1 MWRIDKIRKA
11 TAFFI
16 VFLFL
21 TTPVAAAGKV
31 SNKEVI
37 IGGMPFG
44 VSFSTGEL
52 KIGGFDEVKTE
63 NGVCSPAK
71 DAGLLE
77 NDIIVKV
84 NGKEIKNALD
94 ITVAVKMSEG
104 KEIQFDVIRDEENIT
119 VNVSPALSG
128 ETGDWRVGLL
138 IEDGAAGLGTVTY
151 IEEDTGRF
159 GGLGHGILKGETS
172 ELCELEKGTVTEVT
186 VSGVEKGTKGKPGEL
201 KGEFHSE
208 KLGVVTANTEVGVF
222 GYITERAQCFQ
233 GEKMALGN
241 SENVK
246 NGGATVYCTVDGGGV
261 CEYGVEISRIEGSG
275 EGSKN
280 FFVTVTDMSLIEKT
294 GGIVRG
300 MSGSPV
306 VQNGKLIGAVT
317 HVLVDDPT
325 RGYGI
330 FIENMMDASG
340 N

>member
-1 MWRIDKIRKA
+1 MWYTNKIKKA
-11 TAFFI
+11 VAFLLLFI
-16 VFLFL
+16 FL
-21 TTPVAAAGKV
+21 TTPSVAAAEEFE
-31 SNKEVI
+31 KEVI

-63 NGVCSPAK
+63 KGVCSPAK

-84 NGKEIKNALD
+84 NGKEIKSALD
-94 ITVAVKMSEG
+94 ITVAVKTSEG
-104 KEIQFDVIRDEENIT
+104 KEMQFDVKRGEDDLS
-119 VNVSPALSG
+119 VKVSPAFSG
-128 ETGDWRVGLL
+128 ETGDWRLGLL

-159 GGLGHGILKGETS
+159 GGLGHGILKGDAA
-172 ELCELEKGTVTEVT
+172 ELCDLGKGTVTEVT
-186 VSGVEKGTKGKPGEL
+186 VSGVVKGTKGKPGEL

-222 GYITERAQCFQ
+222 GYITEKAECFQ
-233 GEKMALGN
+233 GEKISLGRG
-241 SENVK
+241 ETVE
-246 NGGATVYCTVDGGGV
+246 NGGATVYCTVDNGGV
-261 CEYGVEISRIEGSG
+261 CEYGVEITCIEGSG

-280 FFVTVTDMSLIEKT
+280 FLLTVTDMSLIEKT

-330 FIENMMDASG
+330 FIENMLEAACK
-340 N
+340 